1 MDAPPLLYPKRGL
14 TMELRKMTGTEPL
27 YVYRQSQQI
36 SQQTGFVGYLR
47 GDYGPSGKQFFTT
60 WFGDR
65 EDWNTPEFKHSLQRT
80 IDRLRYETKQ
90 LADRDQLST
99 LCLNDMSS
107 AITEDQRWFGFR
119 VDSGDYAFLLKCS
132 PCKGDY
138 NFYVY
143 CYRKDWLDQ
152 HMAQAQQGIR
162 FIDPCYNEQFRIPDG
177 GRIRITKSDSVRD
190 EYTCRFVDESHVE
203 IADGRDSVY
212 HICQFAE
219 LMERNGNIVEPVVPA
234 LGEQAP
240 APSPQMMNQIMG

>member
-1 MDAPPLLYPKRGL
+1 V
-14 TMELRKMTGTEPL
+14 ELRKMTGSEPL

-47 GDYGPSGKQFFTT
+47 GDYGESGKQFFTS

-65 EDWNTPEFKHSLQRT
+65 EDWNTPDFKHDLQRA
-80 IDRLRYETKQ
+80 IDRLRYETGQ
-90 LADRDQLST
+90 LADRDQLSK

-107 AITEDQRWFGFR
+107 AITQDQRWFGFR
-119 VDSGDYAFLLKCS
+119 VDQGEHAFLLKCS
-132 PCKGDY
+132 PYKGDN

-162 FIDPCYNEQFRIPDG
+162 FIDSGYNELFRIPDG
-177 GRIRITKSDSVRD
+177 GQIRITQPDGQRT
-190 EYTCRFVDESHVE
+190 ERTCRFIDESHMEVM
-203 IADGRDSVY
+203 DGRDSVY

-219 LMERNGNIVEPVVPA
+219 LMERSGNAVEPVGPT
-234 LGEQAP
+234 LGEQTAAP
-240 APSPQMMNQIMG
+240 MTQKMDQTM

>member
-1 MDAPPLLYPKRGL
+1 
-14 TMELRKMTGTEPL
+14 MTGSEPL

-47 GDYGPSGKQFFTT
+47 GDYGESGKQFFTS

-65 EDWNTPEFKHSLQRT
+65 EDWNTPDFKPSWFGDREDWNTPDFKHDLQRA
-80 IDRLRYETKQ
+80 IDRLRYETGQ
-90 LADRDQLST
+90 LADRDQLSK

-107 AITEDQRWFGFR
+107 AITQDQRWFGFR
-119 VDSGDYAFLLKCS
+119 VDQGEHAFLLKCS
-132 PCKGDY
+132 PYKGDN

-162 FIDPCYNEQFRIPDG
+162 FIDSGYNELFRIPDG
-177 GRIRITKSDSVRD
+177 GQIRITQPDGQRT
-190 EYTCRFVDESHVE
+190 ERTCRFIDESHMEVM
-203 IADGRDSVY
+203 DGRDSVY

-219 LMERNGNIVEPVVPA
+219 LMERSGNAVEPVGPT
-234 LGEQAP
+234 LGEQTAAP
-240 APSPQMMNQIMG
+240 MTQKMDQTM

>member
-1 MDAPPLLYPKRGL
+1 
-14 TMELRKMTGTEPL
+14 MELRKMTGTEPL

-36 SQQTGFVGYLR
+36 SQQTGLVGYLR

-90 LADRDQLST
+90 LADREQLST

-119 VDSGDYAFLLKCS
+119 IDSGNYAFLLKCS

-143 CYRKDWLDQ
+143 CYRKGWLDQ

-162 FIDPCYNEQFRIPDG
+162 FIDPDYKDLFRIPDG
-177 GRIRITKSDSVRD
+177 GRIRITRSDGGRD
-190 EYTCRFVDESHVE
+190 EYTCRFVDGSHME
-203 IADGRDSVY
+203 ICNGRDSVY

-219 LMERNGNIVEPVVPA
+219 LMERNGNTVEPVGPT
-234 LGEQAP
+234 LGAQVLVSHTHKMEQT
-240 APSPQMMNQIMG
+240 MG

>member
-1 MDAPPLLYPKRGL
+1 
-14 TMELRKMTGTEPL
+14 MELRKMTGSEPL

-47 GDYGPSGKQFFTT
+47 GDYGESGKQFFTS

-65 EDWNTPEFKHSLQRT
+65 EDWNTPEFKHDLQRT
-80 IDRLRYETKQ
+80 IDRLRYETGQ
-90 LADRDQLST
+90 LADRDRLSA

-107 AITEDQRWFGFR
+107 AITQDQRWFGFR
-119 VDSGDYAFLLKCS
+119 VDQGDHAFLLKCS

-162 FIDPCYNEQFRIPDG
+162 FINSGYKELFRIPDG
-177 GRIRITKSDSVRD
+177 GKIRITQPGGQQN
-190 EYTCRFVDESHVE
+190 EYICRYVDETHME
-203 IADGRDSVY
+203 IRDNRDNLF

-219 LMERNGNIVEPVVPA
+219 MMEQNGNTVEP
-234 LGEQAP
+234 LGLTFGEQAP
-240 APSPQMMNQIMG
+240 APQIHTMDQTM